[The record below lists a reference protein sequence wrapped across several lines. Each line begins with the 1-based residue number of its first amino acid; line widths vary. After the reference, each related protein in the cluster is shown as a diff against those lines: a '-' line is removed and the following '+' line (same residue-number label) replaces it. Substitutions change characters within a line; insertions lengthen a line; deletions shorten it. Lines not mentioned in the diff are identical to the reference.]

1 MTKCKRMKEL
11 MQDALDTNNPLTETD
26 RQDLQAHL
34 KSCARCSEEYNR
46 LTGLMSILDKRVRPQ
61 MSEVFWDNFYSRI
74 EDRLE
79 EETMGPV
86 TGPKKASVEIK
97 SSWQKEWGFGFKI
110 RWVFYP
116 AAAAVIIVVGIAIGQ
131 FLSLPEGKDFVRQ
144 LNPAVAAHFDN
155 VQPLLVDYA
164 NYTPEEE
171 TDTPEETV
179 MVEKS
184 TVEKLLLE
192 NQLLKRLVAKED
204 NITANEL
211 MDELE
216 LILLE
221 LKNSGR
227 NNKETLRAVQ
237 KLIKDN
243 DILFKIKVLKKKE
256 ERALTI

>member
-1 MTKCKRMKEL
+1 MIKCKKMKEL
-11 MQDALDTNNPLTETD
+11 MQDVLNSNNPLQGTD
-26 RQDLQAHL
+26 RHDFQVHL
-34 KSCARCSEEYNR
+34 KNCARCSEEYNR
-46 LTGLMSILDKRVRPQ
+46 LTGLKSILDKRIRPQ
-61 MSEVFWDNFYSRI
+61 MSEDFWDNFYSRL
-74 EDRLE
+74 EDRLD
-79 EETMGPV
+79 EETRIPAAV
-86 TGPKKASVEIK
+86 PKKASLK
-97 SSWQKEWGFGFKI
+97 SSWWKEWGFGFNI

-116 AAAAVIIVVGIAIGQ
+116 AAAAVIIVIGIAIGQ

-171 TDTPEETV
+171 TGTPEETV

-192 NQLLKRLVAKED
+192 NQLLKRVVAKED

-221 LKNSGR
+221 LKNNGG
-227 NNKETLRAVQ
+227 NNDETLRAVQ

-256 ERALTI
+256 ERPLTI

>member
-1 MTKCKRMKEL
+1 M
-11 MQDALDTNNPLTETD
+11 
-26 RQDLQAHL
+26 
-34 KSCARCSEEYNR
+34 
-46 LTGLMSILDKRVRPQ
+46 
-61 MSEVFWDNFYSRI
+61 
-74 EDRLE
+74 
-79 EETMGPV
+79 
-86 TGPKKASVEIK
+86 
-97 SSWQKEWGFGFKI
+97 
-110 RWVFYP
+110 
-116 AAAAVIIVVGIAIGQ
+116 
-131 FLSLPEGKDFVRQ
+131 RQ

-192 NQLLKRLVAKED
+192 NQLLKRVVEKEN

-221 LKNSGR
+221 LKNSGK
-227 NNKETLRAVQ
+227 NNEETLRAVQ

>member
-1 MTKCKRMKEL
+1 
-11 MQDALDTNNPLTETD
+11 
-26 RQDLQAHL
+26 
-34 KSCARCSEEYNR
+34 
-46 LTGLMSILDKRVRPQ
+46 MS
-61 MSEVFWDNFYSRI
+61 
-74 EDRLE
+74 
-79 EETMGPV
+79 PV
-86 TGPKKASVEIK
+86 TGPKKASIKIK
-97 SSWQKEWGFGFKI
+97 SSWWKKWGFDFNV

-192 NQLLKRLVAKED
+192 V
-204 NITANEL
+204 
-211 MDELE
+211 
-216 LILLE
+216 
-221 LKNSGR
+221 
-227 NNKETLRAVQ
+227 RAAV
-237 KLIKDN
+237 D
-243 DILFKIKVLKKKE
+243 
-256 ERALTI
+256 AS